1 MFPFT
6 RVSEKNA
13 QRLAAIFFFM
23 TIGLSLGLVGVW
35 RYVHQLTLT
44 LPVIESPKPV
54 GTSAPPMQRVSP
66 LLVQYRL
73 DTPGRGE
80 LFPAMSTA
88 AASDY
93 WPVAILTITNT
104 GARPAVQVITAEIP
118 DFSRELRQTVV
129 LGPHQ
134 TAALRISPDLLPTA
148 FNLQE
153 IAHATLRVSVLD
165 DAGTIMFAQTRPVLI
180 HSGNDLY
187 WGKQFGN
194 AQVVA
199 RRVTPHDPAVLSLV
213 SNAHQYISKGR
224 MPGYNV
230 NERDAKRLPEQVTR
244 QAEAVFNALKHSGF
258 SYVSSIYTFG
268 DFVRDSQRIR
278 LPRETL
284 SLDSANCMDI
294 SVAFAS
300 AIENLGMDPILVI
313 IPGHAFTGVRLGPQS
328 PEILYLDLTVLPNG
342 SFQQSIARAQ
352 QWIKKSKPE
361 EVLTIDVAAARRM
374 GIYPLSGA
382 AQNVASATNA
392 ATETQSA
399 VPVESLRPPA
409 ASSRPR

>member
-6 RVSEKNA
+6 RVSERTA
-13 QRLAAIFFFM
+13 QRLATVFFF
-23 TIGLSLGLVGVW
+23 TTLGLGLALAGFW

-44 LPVIESPKPV
+44 LPVIEAPKPV
-54 GTSAPPMQRVSP
+54 GIDAPPMQRVSP
-66 LLVQYRL
+66 LLVEYRL

-104 GARPAVQVITAEIP
+104 GKTPAVQVIAAQIP

-129 LGPHQ
+129 LGARQ
-134 TAALRISPDLLPTA
+134 TATVRISPELLPVA
-148 FNLQE
+148 YNLQE

-165 DAGTIMFAQTRPVLI
+165 DGGTTMFAQSRPVLI
-180 HSGNDLY
+180 HSGYDLY
-187 WGKQFGN
+187 WGKQFAN

-199 RRVTPHDPAVLSLV
+199 RWVTPHDPAVLSLV
-213 SNAHQYISKGR
+213 SSAHRFIPNGR
-224 MPGYNV
+224 MPGYNIS
-230 NERDAKRLPEQVTR
+230 ERNAKKLPDQVRR
-244 QAEAVFNALKHSGF
+244 QAEAVFSALERSGF

-284 SLDSANCMDI
+284 QLDSANCMDI

-300 AIENLGMDPILVI
+300 AIENLDMDPVLVI
-313 IPGHAFTGVRLGPQS
+313 IPGHAFVGVRLGPQS
-328 PEILYLDLTVLPNG
+328 PDILYMDLTVLPKG
-342 SFQQSIARAQ
+342 SFQQAIARAQ
-352 QWIKKSKPE
+352 QWLTKTKPD
-361 EVLTIDVAAARRM
+361 EVLTVDVAAARKM
-374 GIYPLSGA
+374 GIYPLPEVEQKS
-382 AQNVASATNA
+382 VATVDQSTNSEGKHR
-392 ATETQSA
+392 TSST
-399 VPVESLRPPA
+399 A
-409 ASSRPR
+409 ASPTD

>member
-6 RVSEKNA
+6 RVSEKAA
-13 QRLAAIFFFM
+13 QRLAAVFFF
-23 TIGLSLGLVGVW
+23 TTLGLALALAGFW

-44 LPVIESPKPV
+44 LPVPEAPKPV
-54 GTSAPPMQRVSP
+54 GMNAPPVQRVSP

-80 LFPAMSTA
+80 LFPALATA

-93 WPVAILTITNT
+93 WPVAILTITNGGKT
-104 GARPAVQVITAEIP
+104 PTVQVITAEIP

-129 LGPHQ
+129 IGQ
-134 TAALRISPDLLPTA
+134 RQSASVRIQPELLPSA
-148 FNLQE
+148 YNLQE
-153 IAHATLRVSVLD
+153 ITHATLHVSVLD
-165 DAGTIMFAQTRPVLI
+165 DSGTTMFAQSRPILI
-180 HSGNDLY
+180 HSGSDLY

-199 RRVTPHDPAVLSLV
+199 RWVTPHDPAVLNLV
-213 SNAHQYISKGR
+213 SQAHRFVPNGR
-224 MPGYNV
+224 MPGYNIS
-230 NERDAKRLPEQVTR
+230 ERNAARLPEQVRR
-244 QAEAVFNALKHSGF
+244 QAKAVFEALKRSGF

-284 SLDSANCMDI
+284 QNVSANCMDI

-300 AIENLGMDPILVI
+300 AIENLGMDPVLVI
-313 IPGHAFTGVRLGPQS
+313 IPGHALTGVRLGPQS
-328 PEILYLDLTVLPNG
+328 STILYLDLTVLPG
-342 SFQQSIARAQ
+342 GTFEQAIARAQ
-352 QWIKKSKPE
+352 QWLKKTKPE

-374 GIYPLSGA
+374 GIYPLPSP
-382 AQNVASATNA
+382 AQNVIT
-392 ATETQSA
+392 ATEGTALTRPEKQG
-399 VPVESLRPPA
+399 VELNKPPVREPK
-409 ASSRPR
+409 

>member
-6 RVSEKNA
+6 RVSARTA
-13 QRLAAIFFFM
+13 QRLAAVFFF
-23 TIGLSLGLVGVW
+23 TTLGLGLALAGFW

-44 LPVIESPKPV
+44 LPVIEAPTPV
-54 GTSAPPMQRVSP
+54 GTNAPPIQRVSP
-66 LLVQYRL
+66 LLIDYRL

-93 WPVAILTITNT
+93 WPVAILTVTNT
-104 GARPAVQVITAEIP
+104 GKSPAVQVITAEIP
-118 DFSRELRQTVV
+118 DFSRVLRQTVV
-129 LGPHQ
+129 LGARQ
-134 TAALRISPDLLPTA
+134 TAAIRISPELLPSA
-148 FNLQE
+148 YNLQE
-153 IAHATLRVSVLD
+153 IAHATLHVAVFD
-165 DAGTIMFAQTRPVLI
+165 DAGTTMFAQSRPVLI

-187 WGKQFGN
+187 WGKKFAN

-199 RRVTPHDPAVLSLV
+199 RWVTPHDPAVLNLV
-213 SNAHQYISKGR
+213 STAHRFVPNGR

-230 NERDAKRLPEQVTR
+230 SERNAKRLPVQVR
-244 QAEAVFNALKHSGF
+244 QQAEAVFNALKRSGF

-284 SLDSANCMDI
+284 QLDSANCMDI

-300 AIENLGMDPILVI
+300 AIENLDMDPVLVI

-328 PEILYLDLTVLPNG
+328 SDTLYLDLTVLPQG
-342 SFQQSIARAQ
+342 TFEQAVTRAQ
-352 QWIKKSKPE
+352 QWLKKTKPE
-361 EVLTIDVAAARRM
+361 EVLTIDVASARRM
-374 GIYPLSGA
+374 GIYPLPSGPPQQPVPATPVA
-382 AQNVASATNA
+382 AEARN
-392 ATETQSA
+392 
-399 VPVESLRPPA
+399 
-409 ASSRPR
+409 